1 MNTKYRDSAPEEPSR
16 CSNCGGPAIKVTKP
30 FGICSLPAIRCG
42 DENCQNDAVVVGN
55 TYQEAIALWNT
66 RPIEDALR
74 AEIDELRRIRSNMA
88 DVIVQQE
95 EEIDKFNAWQEKAVN
110 LYPDLE
116 RLE

>member
-1 MNTKYRDSAPEEPSR
+1 MGFPGS
-16 CSNCGGPAIKVTKP
+16 G
-30 FGICSLPAIRCG
+30 
-42 DENCQNDAVVVGN
+42 VVVHH
-55 TYQEAIALWNT
+55 AD
-66 RPIEDALR
+66 IEDALR